1 MTTVCFESS
10 WEKSFAVDLPSL
22 TLTHGGR
29 CGNSGICAGQEARG
43 RKDRD
48 ALVWRAL
55 GVRTSEVNENI
66 TKLEIEIN
74 KKRTN
79 NLGIFRMKLLHLSQE

>member
-1 MTTVCFESS
+1 M
-10 WEKSFAVDLPSL
+10 
-22 TLTHGGR
+22 
-29 CGNSGICAGQEARG
+29 G